1 MSVDCIYIFQLSQ
14 WLSQFLNV
22 HADTFGRHKRDQSII
37 SSLFRQ
43 KACKVSKEDDVMS
56 IITIA
61 DILVNAPIEVVSI
74 VITEDDE

>member
-1 MSVDCIYIFQLSQ
+1 MYMLTRYRLLAGTKGIKVL
-14 WLSQFLNV
+14 
-22 HADTFGRHKRDQSII
+22 I

-61 DILVNAPIEVVSI
+61 DIQVDAPVEVVSI